1 LTIVINQFFIV
12 INGGKMKRTQILV
25 AGLLLILTSCRAANH
40 QTLSEVFPML
50 KTEEFAEVKHTIS
63 CNSLAPL
70 ALINHYYN
78 DDVAAVTNFVNELGK
93 TKVRRYAKLP
103 ESKNVACPT
112 INTYAFKNEALEFTF
127 DVTNMFVVKD
137 DVYYELE
144 ELPNIVTTYSSYS
157 FSGSTTITEVFN
169 SEGKEITDFSLSLPS
184 LEFKELTELS
194 GNNVNFTIETVGG
207 IISVYDAVTF
217 GLNVGEQI
225 ERFYE
230 VISGDT
236 FANLFDTNN
245 NFTDDTMLLANI
257 PQQLTFRNQKYK
269 MITSGFFEWQ
279 DIQLDLLIA
288 YFVNERD
295 YDVFYLENPDIEYCI
310 DEANTLYYAAGPSK
324 FPLYSLVGHAIEQLL
339 GLLLPQGGGSPMI
352 FLNISC
358 V

>member
-1 LTIVINQFFIV
+1 
-12 INGGKMKRTQILV
+12 MKRTQILV

-50 KTEEFAEVKHTIS
+50 KTEGFAEVKHTVS

-78 DDVAAVTNFVNELGK
+78 DDVAAVTNFVNELQK
-93 TKVRRYAKLP
+93 TKVQRYKKLP

-112 INTYAFKNEALEFTF
+112 INTYVFTGDAVEFTF
-127 DVTNMFVVKD
+127 NVTNMFVVKE

-144 ELPNIVTTYSSYS
+144 SLPSISTTESSYS
-157 FSGSTTITEVFN
+157 FSGSTTITEILD
-169 SEGKEITDFSLSLPS
+169 SEGKELTDFSLSLPS
-184 LEFKELTELS
+184 LEFKELTEFS
-194 GNNVNFTIETVGG
+194 GSNVNFTIETVGG

-230 VISGDT
+230 VISGNT
-236 FANLFDTNN
+236 FSSLFDANN

-269 MITSGFFEWQ
+269 MITSDFFEWQ

-295 YDVFYLENPDIEYCI
+295 YDAFYLENPDVEYCL
-310 DEANTLYYAAGPSK
+310 DETNTLYYIDGPSK
-324 FPLYSLVGHAIEQLL
+324 FPLYSLVDHAIEQLL
-339 GLLLPQGGGSPMI
+339 ALTLPQGGGSPML
-352 FLNISC
+352 FLNISS

>member
-1 LTIVINQFFIV
+1 
-12 INGGKMKRTQILV
+12 MKRTPILV
-25 AGLLLILTSCRAANH
+25 ASLLMTLTSCTNANRK
-40 QTLSEVFPML
+40 TLSEVLPML
-50 KTEEFAEVKHTIS
+50 KTEEFNAVKHTVG

-78 DDVAAVTNFVNELGK
+78 DNVATVTNFANELGK

-103 ESKNVACPT
+103 DDKNVACPT
-112 INTYAFKNEALEFTF
+112 INTYVFTNEAIEFTF

-144 ELPNIVTTYSSYS
+144 ALPSIATTDSFYS
-157 FSGSTTITEVFN
+157 FSGSTTITEILD
-169 SEGKEITDFSLSLPS
+169 SEGKEITEFSLSLPS
-184 LEFKELTELS
+184 LEFKELTEFS
-194 GNNVNFTIETVGG
+194 GNNVNFTIATVGG

-295 YDVFYLENPDIEYCI
+295 YDAFYLENPDIEYCI
-310 DEANTLYYAAGPSK
+310 DETNTLYYAAGPSK

-339 GLLLPQGGGSPMI
+339 GLLLPQGGGSPML

>member
-1 LTIVINQFFIV
+1 
-12 INGGKMKRTQILV
+12 MKRIEILV
-25 AGLLLILTSCRAANH
+25 VGLLLTLTSCGTLNR
-40 QTLSEVFPML
+40 QTLGEVLPVL
-50 KTEEFAEVKHTIS
+50 VTEEFAEVKHTVS

-78 DDVAAVTNFVNELGK
+78 DDVAAVTNFVKELQN
-93 TKVRRYAKLP
+93 TKVRHYKKLP
-103 ESKNVACPT
+103 DEKNVACPT
-112 INTYAFKNEALEFTF
+112 INTYAFTNEAIEFTF
-127 DVTNMFVVKD
+127 DVTNMFVLKD

-144 ELPNIVTTYSSYS
+144 TLPSIATTNGSYS
-157 FSGSTTITEVFN
+157 FSGSTTITEILD
-169 SEGKEITDFSLSLPS
+169 SEGKEITEFSLSLPS
-184 LEFKELTELS
+184 LEFKELTEFS

-236 FANLFDTNN
+236 FATLFDANN

-279 DIQLDLLIA
+279 DVQLDLLIA

-295 YDVFYLENPDIEYCI
+295 YDAFYLENPDIEYCI
-310 DEANTLYYAAGPSK
+310 DETNTLYYAAGPSK

-339 GLLLPQGGGSPMI
+339 ALTLPQGGGSPML
-352 FLNISC
+352 FLNISS